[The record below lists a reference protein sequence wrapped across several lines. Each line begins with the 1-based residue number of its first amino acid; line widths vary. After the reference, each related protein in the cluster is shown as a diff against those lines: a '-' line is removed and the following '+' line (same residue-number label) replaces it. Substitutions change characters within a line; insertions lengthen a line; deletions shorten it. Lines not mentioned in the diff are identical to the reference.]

1 MVRFSTTLLA
11 TVAITVVGGACNVA
25 SGPTAVTPP
34 TPAGLGAA
42 AKPAAAPSLSAAAA
56 SNRSAQASGKQDAP
70 GIHIIELFTSQGC
83 SSCPPADS
91 LVAELGHQAT
101 VLPLS
106 FHVDY
111 WNYLGWADPFSQAA
125 WSERQQTY
133 ARHLGDRGVYT
144 PQLVID
150 GRVGMVG
157 SNRRD
162 VERSLAAAD
171 ATTPR
176 VLAATATWTATSVRI
191 DVAAPGDAPVWV
203 ALYDRS
209 TRVDV
214 PRGENAGATLQTTN
228 PVRALQRIA
237 GPHQHVSADI
247 KMPTSCI
254 NCSAV
259 AFIQDASDLGPI
271 IAAINLPRP

>member
-1 MVRFSTTLLA
+1 
-11 TVAITVVGGACNVA
+11 VA
-25 SGPTAVTPP
+25 SGPTAVAPP
-34 TPAGLGAA
+34 TPSSLGTAA
-42 AKPAAAPSLSAAAA
+42 IPSAAPSLTAPAATDRRAGA
-56 SNRSAQASGKQDAP
+56 G
-70 GIHIIELFTSQGC
+70 GIHILELFTSQGC

-91 LVAELGHQAT
+91 LLAELSQEDN
-101 VLPLS
+101 VIPLS

-125 WSERQQTY
+125 WSERQQAY
-133 ARHLGDRGVYT
+133 ASHLGGRGVYT

-171 ATTPR
+171 ATTPT
-176 VLAATATWTATSVRI
+176 VLTATATWTSTNVRI
-191 DVAAPGDAPVWV
+191 DVTAPVDAAVWV

-214 PRGENAGATLQTTN
+214 PRGENAGTTLQTTN

-237 GPHQHVSADI
+237 KPNQQVHAEIAV
-247 KMPTSCI
+247 PTSCVH
-254 NCSAV
+254 CSAV
-259 AFIQDASDLGPI
+259 AFAQPASDVGPI

>member
-1 MVRFSTTLLA
+1 MVRFPTTLVA
-11 TVAITVVGGACNVA
+11 TIGITLVGGACNVA
-25 SGPTAVTPP
+25 SGPTAVAPP
-34 TPAGLGAA
+34 TPSGLGT
-42 AKPAAAPSLSAAAA
+42 PAIANAAPSLSAPAATDRPTGA
-56 SNRSAQASGKQDAP
+56 G
-70 GIHIIELFTSQGC
+70 GIHILELFTSQGC

-91 LVAELGHQAT
+91 LLAELGHQDN
-101 VLPLS
+101 VIPLS

-133 ARHLGDRGVYT
+133 ASYLRSRGVYT

-171 ATTPR
+171 ATTPT
-176 VLAATATWTATSVRI
+176 VLVATAHWTSTSVRI
-191 DVAAPGDAPVWV
+191 DVAAPANAAVWV

-228 PVRALQRIA
+228 PVRALRRIA
-237 GPHQHVSADI
+237 APNQQVSADI
-247 KMPTSCI
+247 AVPTSCM

-259 AFIQDASDLGPI
+259 AFAQNGSDLGPI